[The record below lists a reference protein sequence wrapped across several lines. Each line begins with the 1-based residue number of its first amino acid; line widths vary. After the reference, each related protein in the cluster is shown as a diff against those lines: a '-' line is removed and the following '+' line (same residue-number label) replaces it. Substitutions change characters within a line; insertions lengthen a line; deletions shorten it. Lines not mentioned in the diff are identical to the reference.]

1 MMDGYYGNTLLSAES
16 LAIVTGSLANDA
28 YFAQLPE
35 EIREQIHMHAGEFR
49 NIDDLRR
56 FVDDLQARR

>member
-16 LAIVTGSLANDA
+16 FAMATGLLTDDP

-35 EIREQIHMHAGEFR
+35 EIREQVNQHANEFR
-49 NIDDLRR
+49 NKDDLRQ
-56 FVDDLQARR
+56 FVENLQARS